1 MQTIQAIMVENIRKE
16 FPILDLEIKGKPL
29 AYLDNAATT
38 QKPRQVLDCL
48 QNYYQQQNANIHRGI
63 YHLAAEATAAY
74 EESRETTR
82 KFFNAKSRKEIIF
95 TSGTTASVNLV
106 AQSFTTPML
115 EPGDEVLI
123 SAMEHHSNLI
133 PWQIA
138 CKKKGAKLRV
148 IPMNQ
153 AGELDLEAF
162 QALLSP
168 KTRMLA
174 LVHISN
180 ALGTINPI
188 QKMIQMAKAYE
199 IPVLIDAAQS
209 AAYYS
214 LDVQALDCDFLVCSS
229 HKLFGPTGVGVLY
242 GKEHLLKDMEPYQ
255 YGGEM
260 IKTVRFEETTFA
272 DLPHKFEA
280 GTPNIAGVVAFK
292 AALDFINTLDK
303 EQVQTHL
310 NDLLAYGTKQLSAIP
325 NLQIIGQ
332 AKEKSAIISFT
343 LDNIH
348 PHDMATFLNEYGVA
362 VRAGH
367 HCTQPI
373 MDFYGIPGTSRASF
387 SIYNT
392 RLEVDQLVEAI
403 HSVRAF
409 FA

>member
-1 MQTIQAIMVENIRKE
+1 MRISIVGSIIWRRKLLLHTKRVEKL
-16 FPILDLEIKGKPL
+16 P
-29 AYLDNAATT
+29 DNSSMPGA
-38 QKPRQVLDCL
+38 
-48 QNYYQQQNANIHRGI
+48 G
-63 YHLAAEATAAY
+63 
-74 EESRETTR
+74 
-82 KFFNAKSRKEIIF
+82 KEIIF

-106 AQSFTTPML
+106 AQSFTTAML

-138 CKKKGAKLRV
+138 CKKKGAQLRV
-148 IPMNQ
+148 IPMNK
-153 AGELDLEAF
+153 AGELDMEAF

-174 LVHISN
+174 IVHISN

-209 AAYYS
+209 AAYYP
-214 LDVQALDCDFLVCSS
+214 LDVQTLDCDFLVCSS

-260 IKTVRFEETTFA
+260 IKTVSFEETTYA

-292 AALDFINTLDK
+292 AALDFINALDK
-303 EQVQTHL
+303 EQVQAHL
-310 NDLLAYGTKQLSAIP
+310 NDLLEYGTEQLLNIP
-325 NLQIIGQ
+325 GLQIIGQ

-392 RLEVDQLVEAI
+392 RQEVDQLVEAI